1 MNRIILILT
10 VLAALVPTAMS
21 NVSAPVA
28 AYSQVAELNNISTS
42 TQTQTQTPVSTQ
54 CLDFNQD
61 GICESIVLVN
71 GTIINNPDVPVIAPT
86 INGNNITN
94 STAATATVGV
104 QVDENDPCGGG
115 VEYKLDGEIFCTPE
129 EYEDA
134 RKIQYEQEQEEKGY
148 PRPLL
153 TEYMPKPSSSNDND
167 NDDDNDDKGD
177 EEDDND
183 DEDIVYCE
191 GQRVPEG
198 ADSCYDQYDFEEGD
212 GTGCDDNDD
221 YCNEE
226 DECGRSDVDCIDD
239 RGFDEDD
246 YDG

>member
-1 MNRIILILT
+1 MNRIILIFT

-21 NVSAPVA
+21 NVSAPSA
-28 AYSQVAELNNISTS
+28 AYSQVAELNNIST
-42 TQTQTQTPVSTQ
+42 STQ

-71 GTIINNPDVPVIAPT
+71 GTVINNPDVPVIAPT

-104 QVDENDPCGGG
+104 EVDENYPCGGG

-134 RKIQYEQEQEEKGY
+134 RKIQYEQEQGEKEY

-153 TEYMPKPSSSNDND
+153 TEYMPKPSR
-167 NDDDNDDKGD
+167 
-177 EEDDND
+177 
-183 DEDIVYCE
+183 
-191 GQRVPEG
+191 Q
-198 ADSCYDQYDFEEGD
+198 Q
-212 GTGCDDNDD
+212 
-221 YCNEE
+221 
-226 DECGRSDVDCIDD
+226 
-239 RGFDEDD
+239 
-246 YDG
+246 